1 MLKNK
6 LDYKLVNLVLI
17 VLVVFLVYQT
27 GALWSGLLNL
37 VLTICLPFLFA
48 FALAYAIYPFLT
60 YMIDKKVPKGLGI
73 ALIILLLFGL
83 ISMVIY
89 LVSTIMWDQLSL
101 LFTNIIT
108 FFGSLETENYDIN
121 LIGLETDLT
130 KYFTSIL
137 TNLSNYVSDGA
148 INLVNTSIDII
159 SKLFIIF
166 AAFVYFL
173 IDMDK
178 IRNETKKILKK
189 LNKTIYQLVYNIDL
203 EMKKYFISFI
213 KIMIITFFEY
223 NLGFIIVG
231 HPNFLLLGILAS
243 ISSIIPYFGG
253 IIVNVIAGICAF
265 VIGKSLFIKTMILIF
280 ILSMIDSYLIGPIVY
295 GKSNKIHPL
304 VSIFAVFAGGI
315 LFGIMGIIISMPLCI
330 IILTIYRF
338 FKDDIY
344 DKIKKK

>member
-1 MLKNK
+1 MIKK
-6 LDYKLVNLVLI
+6 GLDYKLVN
-17 VLVVFLVYQT
+17 
-27 GALWSGLLNL
+27 
-37 VLTICLPFLFA
+37 IC
-48 FALAYAIYPFLT
+48 
-60 YMIDKKVPKGLGI
+60 
-73 ALIILLLFGL
+73 LIILIMFLLYKTGGL
-83 ISMVIY
+83 
-89 LVSTIMWDQLSL
+89 W
-101 LFTNIIT
+101 
-108 FFGSLETENYDIN
+108 
-121 LIGLETDLT
+121 IGIV
-130 KYFTSIL
+130 K
-137 TNLSNYVSDGA
+137 
-148 INLVNTSIDII
+148 II
-159 SKLFIIF
+159 SKIVLPFSLAFIF
-166 AAFVYFL
+166 AYALNPALRYLCEKRIPKGIAIGIIVLIIIGIMIVISILLVPLLVNQITTLFKEILIFIKTMSINFNIDFKDIEDSISNLFNIFLEKASTYIPNGAISIVNVSIEYITIFFIFISSSIYFL

-178 IRNETKKILKK
+178 IRNEIKKILKR
-189 LNKTIYQLVYNIDL
+189 LNKNIYKLVYNIDL

-243 ISSIIPYFGG
+243 VSSIIPYFGG

-304 VSIFAVFAGGI
+304 LSIFAVFAGGI

-338 FKDDIY
+338 FKDDIC

>member
-1 MLKNK
+1 MIKK
-6 LDYKLVNLVLI
+6 GLDYKLVN
-17 VLVVFLVYQT
+17 
-27 GALWSGLLNL
+27 
-37 VLTICLPFLFA
+37 IC
-48 FALAYAIYPFLT
+48 
-60 YMIDKKVPKGLGI
+60 
-73 ALIILLLFGL
+73 LIILIMFLLYKTGGL
-83 ISMVIY
+83 
-89 LVSTIMWDQLSL
+89 W
-101 LFTNIIT
+101 
-108 FFGSLETENYDIN
+108 
-121 LIGLETDLT
+121 IGIV
-130 KYFTSIL
+130 K
-137 TNLSNYVSDGA
+137 
-148 INLVNTSIDII
+148 II
-159 SKLFIIF
+159 SKIVLPFSLAFIFAYALNPALRYLCEKRIPKGIAIGIIVLIIIGIMIVISILLVPLLFNQITALFKEILIFIKTMSINFNIDFKDIEESISNLFNVFLEKASTYIPNGAISIVNVSIEYITILFIFISSSI
-166 AAFVYFL
+166 YFL